1 MYEMFLLKI
10 LLGIPK
16 CECQN
21 VLLLFFFQI
30 DTVIN
35 MELRNRR
42 LDAAPNL
49 DGNIEI
55 NGEDDAEPLLNE
67 DEVDSR

>member
-1 MYEMFLLKI
+1 MYYY
-10 LLGIPK
+10 
-16 CECQN
+16 C
-21 VLLLFFFQI
+21 FFFQI